1 MSDVADMGKNQS
13 QPKNKIKTD
22 PVVKRARDGDKL
34 PTKPKADPLAE
45 KQQFM
50 AKEDARRKE
59 LSNDFDHEDKRAA
72 ASRASATSPY
82 QEVAAEISNNDLA
95 RQNRF
100 RVEIYP
106 PGQRP
111 EKYIEMLIENA
122 SFPGQNLRTTPDSLR
137 YGPQREI
144 VHGVTYGPI
153 NLTFMCRPGLPEKV
167 FFEAWHDL
175 TFNRET
181 WNVQY
186 YQDYV
191 GSIKMFQLDRP
202 DRDRYMVTLHEVYP
216 KTIISQDYNLSSNDS
231 YQTLQV
237 EFSYHHWDSEV
248 MPYSVQAAEAWATAK
263 GPSPYASPAAAA
275 AAIKQSSSLD
285 AIAAQ
290 VAQKI
295 EAAMNHT
302 DHRQAGGGAD
312 PMGSGLDFLNG
323 VSDAQK
329 AGFIKG
335 EAGLVTEGLTSALAM
350 AAGGASAKAAILFGA
365 SEAIGQLA
373 GKRGLGNNKNSS
385 FLVPGAASWLGS
397 GSTTP
402 GELAVSFINAA
413 YRTVPKTTAN
423 AAISSLFNIAAR
435 HVQTNASNISPQMMQ
450 QIYGGQVKTPS
461 TNNRNR

>member
-1 MSDVADMGKNQS
+1 MGYASDGYEGGTMSDVADMGKNQS
-13 QPKNKIKTD
+13 QPKNKIKTE
-22 PVVKRARDGDKL
+22 PVVKPETKEQYMARKDANRYGGD
-34 PTKPKADPLAE
+34 
-45 KQQFM
+45 
-50 AKEDARRKE
+50 EDNLGDSQE
-59 LSNDFDHEDKRAA
+59 GQAA
-72 ASRASATSPY
+72 VTAGPSPY
-82 QEVAAEISNNDLA
+82 QEVAAEITAKDLA

-237 EFSYHHWDSEV
+237 EFSYHHWDSVV
-248 MPYSVQAAEAWATAK
+248 MPYSAQAAEAWATAK
-263 GPSPYASPAAAA
+263 GPSPFASPAAAA
-275 AAIKQSSSLD
+275 AAMQQSSPMD
-285 AIAAQ
+285 TIKAQ
-290 VAQKI
+290 MAEKM
-295 EAAMNHT
+295 EAALNHL
-302 DHRQAGGGAD
+302 DHKLVSA
-312 PMGSGLDFLNG
+312 SGQLVGD
-323 VSDAQK
+323 
-329 AGFIKG
+329 GFIKG
-335 EAGLVTEGLTSALAM
+335 EAAFAAHAMKTALGL

-385 FLVPGAASWLGS
+385 FPVPGANSWLGS
-397 GSTTP
+397 GSLTP
-402 GELAVSFINAA
+402 GELAVSLINAA
-413 YRTVPKTTAN
+413 YRTVPKTTTN
-423 AAISSLFNIAAR
+423 AAVASFFNIAASQ
-435 HVQTNASNISPQMMQ
+435 VQTIQRNVSNISPQMMQ
-450 QIYGGQVKTPS
+450 QIYGSHAKTPS
-461 TNNRNR
+461 INNVQ

>member
-1 MSDVADMGKNQS
+1 MPDGKNFRM
-13 QPKNKIKTD
+13 I
-22 PVVKRARDGDKL
+22 
-34 PTKPKADPLAE
+34 
-45 KQQFM
+45 
-50 AKEDARRKE
+50 
-59 LSNDFDHEDKRAA
+59 FDHEDKRAA
-72 ASRASATSPY
+72 ASRAADPMGSGLDFLNSATSPY

-153 NLTFMCRPGLPEKV
+153 NLTFLCRPGLPEKV
-167 FFEAWHDL
+167 FFEVWHGL

-237 EFSYHHWDSEV
+237 EFAYHHWDSEV
-248 MPYSVQAAEAWATAK
+248 MPFSKAS
-263 GPSPYASPAAAA
+263 GPRHLRNQDWGSPAEAA
-275 AAIKQSSSLD
+275 AAIQQSSSLD
-285 AIAAQ
+285 AIKAQ

-350 AAGGASAKAAILFGA
+350 AAGGASAQQAILFGA

-373 GKRGLGNNKNSS
+373 GKRGYGNNQNSS

-423 AAISSLFNIAAR
+423 AAIISLFNIAAR
-435 HVQTNASNISPQMMQ
+435 HVQTKASNISPQMMQ

>member
-1 MSDVADMGKNQS
+1 MGKYQS

-22 PVVKRARDGDKL
+22 PVVKPETKEQYMARKDATRKDANRYGGD
-34 PTKPKADPLAE
+34 
-45 KQQFM
+45 
-50 AKEDARRKE
+50 EDNLGDSQE
-59 LSNDFDHEDKRAA
+59 GQAA
-72 ASRASATSPY
+72 VTAGPSPY
-82 QEVAAEISNNDLA
+82 QEVAAEITAKDLA

-248 MPYSVQAAEAWATAK
+248 MPFSKAS
-263 GPSPYASPAAAA
+263 GPRHLRNQDWGSPAAAA
-275 AAIKQSSSLD
+275 AALKPSSSMD
-285 AIAAQ
+285 AIKAQ

-350 AAGGASAKAAILFGA
+350 AAGGASTKAAILFGA
-365 SEAIGQLA
+365 SEAIGQ
-373 GKRGLGNNKNSS
+373 
-385 FLVPGAASWLGS
+385 AASWLGS

>member
-1 MSDVADMGKNQS
+1 MGYASDGYEGGTMSDVAAMGKYQS

-22 PVVKRARDGDKL
+22 PVVKPETKEQYMARKDATRKDANRYGGD
-34 PTKPKADPLAE
+34 
-45 KQQFM
+45 
-50 AKEDARRKE
+50 EDNLGDSQE
-59 LSNDFDHEDKRAA
+59 GQAA
-72 ASRASATSPY
+72 VTAGPSPY
-82 QEVAAEISNNDLA
+82 QEVAAEITAKDLA

-275 AAIKQSSSLD
+275 AAIKQSSSMD
-285 AIAAQ
+285 AIKAQ

-365 SEAIGQLA
+365 SEAIGQ
-373 GKRGLGNNKNSS
+373 
-385 FLVPGAASWLGS
+385 AASWLGS

>member
-1 MSDVADMGKNQS
+1 MGYASDGYEGGTMSDVAAMGKYQS

-22 PVVKRARDGDKL
+22 PVVKPETKEQYMARKDATRKDANRYGGD
-34 PTKPKADPLAE
+34 
-45 KQQFM
+45 
-50 AKEDARRKE
+50 EDNLGDSQE
-59 LSNDFDHEDKRAA
+59 GQAA
-72 ASRASATSPY
+72 VTAGPSPY
-82 QEVAAEISNNDLA
+82 QEVAAEITAKDLA

-275 AAIKQSSSLD
+275 AAIKQSSSMD
-285 AIAAQ
+285 AIKAQ

-350 AAGGASAKAAILFGA
+350 AAGGASTKAAILFGA
-365 SEAIGQLA
+365 SEAIGQ
-373 GKRGLGNNKNSS
+373 
-385 FLVPGAASWLGS
+385 AASWLGS

>member
-1 MSDVADMGKNQS
+1 MGYASDGYEGGTMSDVADMGKYQT
-13 QPKNKIKTD
+13 KNEIKTD
-22 PVVKRARDGDKL
+22 PVV
-34 PTKPKADPLAE
+34 KPKADPLAE

-82 QEVAAEISNNDLA
+82 QEVAAQISNNDLA

-248 MPYSVQAAEAWATAK
+248 MPFSKAS
-263 GPSPYASPAAAA
+263 GPRHLRNQDWDSPAAAA
-275 AAIKQSSSLD
+275 AALKRSSSMD
-285 AIAAQ
+285 AIRAQ

-350 AAGGASAKAAILFGA
+350 AAGGASAQQAILFGA
-365 SEAIGQLA
+365 SEAIGQL
-373 GKRGLGNNKNSS
+373 
-385 FLVPGAASWLGS
+385 PGAASWLGS
-397 GSTTP
+397 GSPTP

-413 YRTVPKTTAN
+413 YRTVPKTTTN
-423 AAISSLFNIAAR
+423 AAVSSLFNIAAR
-435 HVQTNASNISPQMMQ
+435 HIQTNASNISPQMMQ